1 MLEGPESP
9 KSAHKL
15 VLPENV
21 AVSILSCVFLCE
33 TGSLNANLVMVTLPP
48 PPPQPRWVQITI
60 FINQKTLLR
69 VLRAFLTIHLLT

>member
-9 KSAHKL
+9 KGAHKL

-21 AVSILSCVFLCE
+21 ADSIFSCVFLCE
-33 TGSLNANLVMVTLPP
+33 TGILNANLVMVTLPP
-48 PPPQPRWVQITI
+48 SPTPHRVQITI
-60 FINQKTLLR
+60 FINQKTLLM

>member
-21 AVSILSCVFLCE
+21 ADSIFSCVFLCE
-33 TGSLNANLVMVTLPP
+33 TGSLNANLVNVTLPP
-48 PPPQPRWVQITI
+48 PPTPSRRVQITI
-60 FINQKTLLR
+60 FINKK
-69 VLRAFLTIHLLT
+69 HC